1 MIKHNNTP
9 LWISQQPS
17 RVLVIAR
24 VINDFNLDLGWIW
37 IAVFLVGIW
46 LVLLILIQVF
56 GSGGILVGSGGGVV
70 VVTGLWVLCVVVISG

>member
-24 VINDFNLDLGWIW
+24 LINDFNLDLGWIW

-56 GSGGILVGSGGGVV
+56 GSGGILVGSGGGMV

>member
-1 MIKHNNTP
+1 MIKHSNTP

-24 VINDFNLDLGWIW
+24 VINYFDLDLGWIW

>member
-1 MIKHNNTP
+1 MIKHSNTP

>member
-56 GSGGILVGSGGGVV
+56 GSGGILVGSGGGMV